1 MKDVVISAI
10 KKATAFDE
18 PQVEAPQIEAHGD
31 YSTNLA
37 MILAKKESKDP
48 KDFARELT
56 GKLKKDKELSKIVSK
71 IEVEGP
77 GFINF
82 WLSYE
87 ALIENLSALNE
98 KRESYGSTDIGKGKN
113 VIVEYSSPN
122 IAKRFGIGHLRSTI
136 IGQALYNL
144 YQFLGYKVIGDNHIG
159 DWGTQFGT
167 LLYQIDSK
175 GLSADKLTID
185 ELEALYV
192 EFNSEAEKDEKL
204 WDEARAYFKKLE
216 SGDAKTRERWEKL
229 VEISQKEFD
238 RIYELLGVKID
249 NSYGESFYEEKM
261 PQVIEEVRKANL
273 SKKSEGAEIIEF
285 KNMPPA
291 MLLKSDGATTYFT
304 RDLATIKFRISEWN
318 PEVVIYE
325 VGMDQTLHFRQV
337 FETAKLLGWN
347 DKIHYEHVAHGLIRF
362 LHGKMSTRR
371 GETVKLEEVLNEAI
385 NRAKEIIDKSETGR
399 GLSPSEKEKVAKSVG
414 IGAVKYF
421 DLTHHPATDIIFDW
435 GKIFV
440 LEGNSAPYL
449 QYTFARAGSVL
460 QKSGKKEVKN
470 VKSKP
475 DSINTEELLVLRA
488 LSRFSDVITSAAK
501 NYSPNLLTN
510 YLFDLA
516 QRYNNF
522 YNQHRIIGGEN
533 EEMRIALTGGVNTVL
548 KNGLGILGIET
559 PEKM

>member
-37 MILAKKESKDP
+37 MILAKKGSKDP
-48 KDFARELT
+48 RDFAGELT

-87 ALIENLSALNE
+87 ALIENLRAVNE
-98 KRESYGSTDIGKGKN
+98 KRGSYGSTDIGHGKN

-136 IGQALYNL
+136 IGQTLYNL
-144 YQFLGYKVIGDNHIG
+144 YKFLGYKVIGDNHVG

-175 GLSADKLTID
+175 GLDAAKLTID

-192 EFNSEAEKDEKL
+192 GFNSEAEKDEKL

-216 SGDAKTRERWEKL
+216 SGDARTREIWARL
-229 VEISQKEFD
+229 IEISQKEFE
-238 RIYELLGVKID
+238 RIYGLLGVKID

-285 KNMPPA
+285 KDLPPA

-304 RDLATIKFRISEWN
+304 RDLATIKFRISEWH
-318 PEVVIYE
+318 PDIVIYE

-337 FETAKLLGWN
+337 FEAARLLGWN

-371 GETVKLEEVLNEAI
+371 GETVKLEEVLNEAVS
-385 NRAKEIIDKSETGR
+385 RAKEIIDKSETGR
-399 GLSPSEKEKVAKSVG
+399 GLSSSEKEEVAKSVG

-435 GKIFV
+435 SKIFV

-449 QYTFARAGSVL
+449 QYTIARTKSVL
-460 QKSGKKEVKN
+460 QKSGNKEVKN
-470 VKSKP
+470 FKSKP
-475 DSINTEELLVLRA
+475 DGINTEELSVLRA
-488 LSRFSDVITSAAK
+488 LSRFSDVIVGAAK
-501 NYSPNLLTN
+501 NYSPNLLAN

-516 QRYNNF
+516 QKYNNF

-533 EEMRIALTGGVNTVL
+533 EEVRIALTGGVSVVL